1 MSALTESEDRFR
13 DLLETA
19 PDAIFRVDPEGRIRL
34 VNGHAE
40 RMSGYSRDE
49 LVGQPVELLVPEAQ
63 RGVHIEHRR
72 RFAERPTT
80 RPMGTGI
87 NLYLRRKD
95 GSELPIDICLGH
107 HSTSGREYT
116 IAAVRD
122 ITERRRLEDELR
134 LAKEAAE
141 HAYDRIRRDME
152 AAAQLQRALLPA
164 NLPAIAGI
172 GFAWEYHPCAGLA
185 GDGLNVFRL
194 DDDHIG
200 FYLLDVSGH
209 GVAAALL
216 SVTLARLL
224 SPALSQS
231 SLLCVAKS
239 DQQGNH
245 IVSPAEVARQLNQW
259 FLANQPG
266 QQYFTIIYGILEVS
280 HPLLEVCL
288 RRSPGSAPRPRR
300 FGAGTVALPG
310 YPIGCVEGA
319 DYQERVLQL
328 RQGDRLLLYSDGLT
342 EAISSSGRA
351 IRPGTLATND
361 RRRKWGIPPS
371 MHEADSPRSVA
382 MGGR

>member
-1 MSALTESEDRFR
+1 
-13 DLLETA
+13 
-19 PDAIFRVDPEGRIRL
+19 
-34 VNGHAE
+34 
-40 RMSGYSRDE
+40 MSGYSRDE

-107 HSTSGREYT
+107 HRTSGREYT

-122 ITERRRLEDELR
+122 IAERRRLEDELR

-152 AAAQLQRALLPA
+152 AAAQLQRTLLPA

-194 DDDHIG
+194 DEDHIG

-231 SLLCVAKS
+231 TLLRVAKS
-239 DQQGNH
+239 DQQGYH
-245 IVSPAEVARQLNQW
+245 IVPPAEVARQLNQW
-259 FLANQPG
+259 FLANQAG
-266 QQYFTIIYGILEVS
+266 QQFFTIFYGVLEVRTHCLKFVS
-280 HPLLEVCL
+280 AGHPGLLHA
-288 RRSPGSAPRPRR
+288 PAGSEL
-300 FGAGTVALPG
+300 ALFRVPG

-342 EAISSSGRA
+342 EAISSSGEQFGQERLQRTIAEGNGESLQACTKRVLREVLQWAGDDPQDDLSVLALA
-351 IRPGTLATND
+351 I
-361 RRRKWGIPPS
+361 
-371 MHEADSPRSVA
+371 E
-382 MGGR
+382 